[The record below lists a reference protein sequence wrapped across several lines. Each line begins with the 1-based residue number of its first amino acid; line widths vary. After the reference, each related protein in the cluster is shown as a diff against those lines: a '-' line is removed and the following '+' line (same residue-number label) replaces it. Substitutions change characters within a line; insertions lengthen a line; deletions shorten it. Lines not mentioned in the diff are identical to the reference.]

1 MSQVKYLTAAEVL
14 HLNETAIAT
23 LGGGNAGVQSPR
35 AFDVVITQPQQIVFG
50 QEMYPTIWLKAAYM
64 MQQIVKTPVFV
75 DGSKRTAMLVVQTFL
90 TANGYEPT
98 PDFFEDVQAFT
109 IEVTQTANTEAVM
122 ATIADWLASVFTER
136 QSKSIK

>member
-1 MSQVKYLTAAEVL
+1 
-14 HLNETAIAT
+14 
-23 LGGGNAGVQSPR
+23 
-35 AFDVVITQPQQIVFG
+35 VITQPQQIVFG

-90 TANGYEPT
+90 TANGYDPT

-109 IEVTQTANTEAVM
+109 IEVTQTSNTEAVM

-136 QSKSIK
+136 

>member
-1 MSQVKYLTAAEVL
+1 
-14 HLNETAIAT
+14 
-23 LGGGNAGVQSPR
+23 
-35 AFDVVITQPQQIVFG
+35 
-50 QEMYPTIWLKAAYM
+50 MYPTIWLKAAYM

-75 DGSKRTAMLVVQTFL
+75 DGSKRTAMLVVQNFL
-90 TANGYEPT
+90 TANGYDPT
-98 PDFFEDVQAFT
+98 PNFLEDVQAFT